1 MSLFAAT
8 LALGQATDGEKKPNF
23 LIFLMDD
30 QDLKM
35 DSLNYMPRVQKYI
48 ASQGTTFKH
57 HYISTAVCCPS
68 RVSFWTGQ
76 FPHNHNVTDENPPH
90 GGYPKF
96 LSRQLDSN
104 YLPFWL
110 QQANYTNYYVGKF
123 INGVDAKNPGPPKG
137 WAHFEPLVAPWIYQ
151 YLNPT
156 FSLNGAP
163 FQAHQGEYQTD
174 VILNKTLNIL
184 DVLKSTDQPFLF
196 TVSPVAPHDTV
207 VMSSENEYPEFY
219 PPVPAERHKLLFDD
233 LKVPRKPNFNPE
245 IQDKPSWLK
254 TLPRLNQTRVDDLD
268 EHYRLRIRS
277 LQAVDELVE
286 KVILKLEKNGQLDN
300 TYIIYTTDNGYHL
313 GQHRLGAG
321 KGTPYEEDVNI
332 PFIIRGPGIAKGEI
346 SQAFTT
352 HTHVPATILSL
363 AGLDAPEHLDAPPMP
378 VLEAPSPSNDLTEAF
393 NVEFWADAFFEDT
406 WERFTSNS
414 YKAVRIIGEGY
425 NYYFSTWCTGEHE
438 LYDLLEDPYQLRNVH
453 PDVIERDPELINRLN
468 ALLNVLRDCL
478 GNTCRDPWK
487 VLHPDGAVR
496 NLRQALSRV
505 YDSYYAQLAVFKFD
519 TCQVFN
525 DRTNEILVREQH
537 TPALVIQAD

>member
-1 MSLFAAT
+1 MVKAHSILFFLTVSSVLRQSNAKV
-8 LALGQATDGEKKPNF
+8 DKPNF

-35 DSLNYMPRVQKYI
+35 DSLNYMPRVNKYI
-48 ASQGTTFKH
+48 ANQGTSFSH

-76 FPHNHNVTDENPPH
+76 FPHNHNVTDESPPH

-96 LSRQLDSN
+96 LARELDSN
-104 YLPFWL
+104 YLPLWL
-110 QQANYTNYYVGKF
+110 DQAGYANYYVGKF
-123 INGVDAKNPGPPKG
+123 INGVDVKNPGPPKG
-137 WAHFEPLVAPWIYQ
+137 WTHFEPLVAPWIYQ

-163 FQAHQGEYQTD
+163 FEVHNGEYQTD

-184 DVLKSTDQPFLF
+184 DELKSIDKPFLF

-207 VMSSENEYPEFY
+207 KMNSNSPEFPEFY
-219 PPVPAERHKLLFDD
+219 PPVPAKRHEGLFND

-245 IQDKPSWLK
+245 VQDKPSWLK

-286 KVILKLEKNGQLDN
+286 KVIKKLEKNGQLDN
-300 TYIIYTTDNGYHL
+300 TYIVYTTDNGYHL

-332 PFIIRGPGIAKGEI
+332 PFIIRGPGVAKGKV
-346 SQAFTT
+346 SKAFTT
-352 HTHVPATILSL
+352 HTHVAATILDL
-363 AGLDAPEHLDAPPMP
+363 AGLDIPDHLDASPMP
-378 VLEAPSPSNDLTEAF
+378 VLNRPHTQYEATEAF
-393 NVEFWADAFFEDT
+393 NVEFWADSFFEDT
-406 WERFTSNS
+406 WERFSSNS

-425 NYYFSTWCTGEHE
+425 NYYFSTW
-438 LYDLLEDPYQLRNVH
+438 
-453 PDVIERDPELINRLN
+453 
-468 ALLNVLRDCL
+468 
-478 GNTCRDPWK
+478 
-487 VLHPDGAVR
+487 
-496 NLRQALSRV
+496 
-505 YDSYYAQLAVFKFD
+505 
-519 TCQVFN
+519 
-525 DRTNEILVREQH
+525 
-537 TPALVIQAD
+537 